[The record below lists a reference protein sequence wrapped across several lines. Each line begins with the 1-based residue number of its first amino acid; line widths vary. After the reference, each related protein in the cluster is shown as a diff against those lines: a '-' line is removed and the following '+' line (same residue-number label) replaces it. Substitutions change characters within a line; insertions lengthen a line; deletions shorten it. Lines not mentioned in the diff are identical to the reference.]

1 MVWKMPLFLF
11 GTQMSIKWILLFV
24 LIPFISSYNDSEL
37 ELRTMR
43 LMKQSP
49 LIDGHNDFALQIRR
63 LYQNKLSRINLRI
76 LNSTRTNIKKLK
88 DGYVGAQF
96 WSAYVLCSSQ
106 DKDAVRLALEQI
118 DVIKRMCNE
127 YDELELVT
135 SSEGIVNT
143 SKLACL
149 IGVEGGHAID
159 SSLGTLRM
167 FYDLGVRYMGLTH
180 TCNTPWAE
188 TSSYGVHSSY
198 QDTKSLTDFGK
209 EVVKEMNRIGMII
222 DLSHTSFNTSR
233 EVLNI
238 SKAPVIFSHSAAF
251 ALCNINR
258 NIPDDILKG
267 IKKNKGLVMVNFH
280 TQFVACQKT
289 ANISDVADHFDY
301 ISSIAGFQSVGI
313 GGDYDGVNGFPRGL
327 EDPSKYPSLIQE
339 LLRRGWKDNELE
351 GVLRANFL
359 RVFREVE
366 KVRDEQIYMKPSEEE
381 ISADELNYSCRL
393 DLRSFEPKNLQ
404 KSGGQEKGRSMID
417 LILSI
422 WIIFFANM
430 FV

>member
-209 EVVKEMNRIGMII
+209 
-222 DLSHTSFNTSR
+222 
-233 EVLNI
+233 
-238 SKAPVIFSHSAAF
+238 
-251 ALCNINR
+251 
-258 NIPDDILKG
+258 
-267 IKKNKGLVMVNFH
+267 KKNKGLVMVNFH